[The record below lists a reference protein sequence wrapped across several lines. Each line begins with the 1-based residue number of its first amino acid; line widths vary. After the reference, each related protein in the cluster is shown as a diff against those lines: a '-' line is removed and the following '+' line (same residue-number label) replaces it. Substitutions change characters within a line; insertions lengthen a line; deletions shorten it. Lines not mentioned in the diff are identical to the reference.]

1 MNSSVAFWASAATA
15 DVSAVRTSI
24 PSAACSVHAACG
36 FGGPGVIS
44 HRHMRHAPTGAPR
57 RGS

>member
-1 MNSSVAFWASAATA
+1 MNSSVAFCASAATG
-15 DVSAVRTSI
+15 DVSAVFTTM

-44 HRHMRHAPTGAPR
+44 QRHMRHAPTGVPR